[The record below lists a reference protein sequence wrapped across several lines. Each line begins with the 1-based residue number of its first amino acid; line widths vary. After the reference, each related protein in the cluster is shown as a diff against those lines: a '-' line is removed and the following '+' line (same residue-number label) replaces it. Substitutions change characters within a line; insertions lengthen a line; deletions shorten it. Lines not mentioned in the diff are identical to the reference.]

1 MDSNLVESSPY
12 PTTVVLDA
20 SGLSRNVPTQK
31 RKRDS
36 VDGELSNERSTQRL
50 HTSQYPDPQDFS
62 VQEFGRQAQDE
73 PGFFVLDQSQRDA
86 NLARAT
92 NAQMTM
98 PEPTGT
104 VEQYGVPGLSPTRLD
119 ELRGGDSPHDGPER
133 LRGIYDPPTKIT
145 REMHH
150 VDGTDGF
157 QSPPLGKRS
166 KAAVGSDEWHK
177 DRKNNHKE
185 GIVIPIS
192 HTSFS

>member
-12 PTTVVLDA
+12 PTTAVLDA
-20 SGLSRNVPTQK
+20 AGLPRNGPAHK

-50 HTSQYPDPQDFS
+50 HTSQYPDPQEFTVPD
-62 VQEFGRQAQDE
+62 FGRQAQDE
-73 PGFFVLDQSQRDA
+73 PGFFVLDQSQQREA
-86 NLARAT
+86 NMARAT
-92 NAQMTM
+92 DAQMAM
-98 PEPTGT
+98 PESARP

-119 ELRGGDSPHDGPER
+119 ELRGGGSPHDGPER

-185 GIVIPIS
+185 GMPIPPLI
-192 HTSFS
+192 